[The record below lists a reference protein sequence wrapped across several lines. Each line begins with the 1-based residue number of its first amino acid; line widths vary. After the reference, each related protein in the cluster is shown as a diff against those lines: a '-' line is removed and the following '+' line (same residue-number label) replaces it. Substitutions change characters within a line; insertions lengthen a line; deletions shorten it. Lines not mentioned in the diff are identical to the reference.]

1 MKRIF
6 MPIAAALAALVLPS
20 CFQQNV
26 TITLNKDGSG
36 TIVEE
41 TVFGA
46 QMSAMLGGLGG
57 LGGEGADAKDP
68 IKELTSEDKAKERA
82 AKLGEGVTFEKSEPL
97 NADGKKGA
105 RVTYRFADINKLK
118 YSDPSEAMGKAMG
131 DAVPQPEGDKAKDKK
146 PTAFKYADGVLT
158 ITNPDEDEPAAG
170 KEADK
175 EDKEEAPAEDAAQMA
190 QAEGM
195 AKAMM
200 ADMKMSLK
208 LVITGGI
215 AETNATHVEGDT
227 ITLTEMDMG
236 KVLETPGAFA
246 KMKDA
251 GNDSAKAMEA
261 LKDVKGVKVET
272 KKEITVRVK

>member
-1 MKRIF
+1 MKRII

-57 LGGEGADAKDP
+57 LGAQGGDAKDP
-68 IKELTSEDKAKERA
+68 LKELTSEDKAKERA
-82 AKLGEGVTFEKSEPL
+82 TKLGEGVTLEKSEAID
-97 NADGKKGA
+97 ADGKKGA
-105 RVTYRFADINKLK
+105 RVTYHFTDINKLK
-118 YSDPSEAMGKAMG
+118 YSDAAEAMGKALG
-131 DAVPQPEGDKAKDKK
+131 DAAPQPEGDKAKDKK
-146 PTAFKYADGVLT
+146 PTTFKYADGVLT
-158 ITNPDEDEPAAG
+158 ITNPDEDGAA
-170 KEADK
+170 KEGAKEENK
-175 EDKEEAPAEDAAQMA
+175 EDAPEGAGPEAA
-190 QAEGM
+190 QAEAM

-200 ADMKMSLK
+200 ADMKISLK

-215 AETNATHVEGDT
+215 AETNATHVDGDT
-227 ITLTEMDMG
+227 ITLAEMDMG
-236 KVLETPGAFA
+236 KVLNTPGAFA

>member
-1 MKRIF
+1 MKRIL

-41 TVFGA
+41 TIFGA

-68 IKELTSEDKAKERA
+68 LKELTSEDKAKERA
-82 AKLGEGVTFEKSEPL
+82 AQLGEGVTLEKTEPI

-118 YSDPSEAMGKAMG
+118 YSDPSEAMGKALG
-131 DAVPQPEGDKAKDKK
+131 DAAPQPEGDKPKTKK

-158 ITNPDEDEPAAG
+158 ITNPDEDAAADKDAG
-170 KEADK
+170 KK
-175 EDKEEAPAEDAAQMA
+175 EDAPAEDAAQLA

-200 ADMKMSLK
+200 ADMKISLK
-208 LVITGGI
+208 LVIAGGI

-227 ITLTEMDMG
+227 ITLAEMDMG
-236 KVLETPGAFA
+236 KVLETPGAFG

-261 LKDVKGVKVET
+261 LKDVKGVKMEA

>member
-1 MKRIF
+1 MKRII

-20 CFQQNV
+20 CFQQHV

-57 LGGEGADAKDP
+57 LGAQGGDAKDP
-68 IKELTSEDKAKERA
+68 LKELTSEDKAKERA
-82 AKLGEGVTFEKSEPL
+82 TKLGEGVTFEKSE
-97 NADGKKGA
+97 AIDAEGKKGA
-105 RVTYRFADINKLK
+105 RVTYHFADINKLK
-118 YSDPSEAMGKAMG
+118 YSDAAEAMGKALG
-131 DAVPQPEGDKAKDKK
+131 DAAQQPEGDNAKNKK
-146 PTAFKYADGVLT
+146 PTTFKYADGVLT
-158 ITNPDEDEPAAG
+158 ITNPDEENAA
-170 KEADK
+170 KEG
-175 EDKEEAPAEDAAQMA
+175 DKEENKEDAPEEAGPEAA
-190 QAEGM
+190 QAEAM

-200 ADMKMSLK
+200 ADMKISLK

-215 AETNATHVEGDT
+215 AETNATHVDGDT
-227 ITLTEMDMG
+227 ITLAEMDMG
-236 KVLETPGAFA
+236 KVLNTPGAFT